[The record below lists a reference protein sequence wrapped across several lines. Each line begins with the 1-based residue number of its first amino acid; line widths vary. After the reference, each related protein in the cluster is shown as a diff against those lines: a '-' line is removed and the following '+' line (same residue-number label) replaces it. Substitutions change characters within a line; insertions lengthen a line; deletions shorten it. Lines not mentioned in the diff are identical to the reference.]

1 MTLRWTEED
10 LDAHK
15 ARKAARIYE
24 SRPMSVVEAVR
35 TANLIPGGKPRN
47 KARKGM
53 NKWEAQFSQT
63 LEHRKTVG
71 ELVWW
76 AFEPFRIRLAEDCW
90 YRPDF
95 VTVDAQGKTE
105 IWEVKGFMR
114 EAARLRLRIAAEKL
128 PYPFYLVRKN
138 KGQLKVTPL

>member
-1 MTLRWTEED
+1 MTLRLTESE
-10 LDAHK
+10 LQTIK
-15 ARKAARIYE
+15 ARHSSFGKRPEKPCALAG
-24 SRPMSVVEAVR
+24 SRKIG
-35 TANLIPGGKPRN
+35 TKPHR
-47 KARKGM
+47 GM

-63 LEHRKTVG
+63 LEYRKSAG

-95 VTVDAQGKTE
+95 VTVDANGKTE
-105 IWEVKGFMR
+105 IYEVKGFMR
-114 EAARLRLRIAAEKL
+114 VAARLRLKVAAEKL

-138 KGQLKVTPL
+138 NGQLVVTPL